1 MTVRSITIACIL
13 SCVGCDGWYQVRGRL
28 KTPAG
33 DSIPAANIEVYQGTS
48 CNVAAALRS
57 RGTSL
62 PDGTYSIGFVDSP
75 FGDQVMAVHFQK
87 QGFAERCTV
96 VPVACVLCESGP
108 QKCCVVD
115 EQLTPATTAGAV
127 DGGSWRPN

>member
-33 DSIPAANIEVYQGTS
+33 DSIPAANIEVYQGNS
-48 CNVAAALRS
+48 CNVAAELRS

-75 FGDQVMAVHFQK
+75 FGDQVMAVHSRSK
-87 QGFAERCTV
+87 
-96 VPVACVLCESGP
+96 
-108 QKCCVVD
+108 
-115 EQLTPATTAGAV
+115 
-127 DGGSWRPN
+127 GSPKAAPWCQWRANFVSPPYRSAASSMNN